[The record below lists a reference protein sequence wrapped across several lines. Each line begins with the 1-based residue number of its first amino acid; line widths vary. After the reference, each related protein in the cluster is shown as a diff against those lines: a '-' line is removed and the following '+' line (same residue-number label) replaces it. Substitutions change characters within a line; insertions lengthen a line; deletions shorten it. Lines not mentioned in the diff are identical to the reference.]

1 MSVKSFK
8 FDSQATAK
16 AMCNIK
22 VNSKS
27 NGTAITELSK
37 LVKENQVLLQWI
49 LPHNG
54 YAGNGKRL
62 C

>member
-22 VNSKS
+22 VNFKS
-27 NGTAITELSK
+27 NGTAITGLSTLSK
-37 LVKENQVLLQWI
+37 LVKENQFLLQ
-49 LPHNG
+49 
-54 YAGNGKRL
+54 
-62 C
+62 